1 MVSGEECT
9 VNVKDL
15 IVSPLPDGVQAVVR
29 YSEGDG
35 PPRKYGT
42 LDFSKVFLVAENPP
56 GEFLGPTGLEA
67 RDLAWVLEKASRKM
81 QTFQHRWGVRSNE
94 ILDDLIRCGAVMVE
108 ARVNMR
114 DLRIERLTQII
125 RTPLWSERAEER
137 RRNLLG
143 RIDPGVAR
151 MELLGLMQNI
161 SELET
166 EYGLLLKSEPG
177 VVPVGSATGAG
188 QWDTY
193 DFAVRVACRWYRDRD
208 EQHPTR
214 REVSSRSHAH
224 TAGTKTRWTD
234 ARIQAVENL
243 FGKYISDLF
252 DFPDHEIRVKGPL
265 RWYRD
270 GVLAVDAVT
279 AEPWVGLPSNGV
291 RETGT
296 LEQVKG
302 IRGVLILENQDTFYR
317 SCQIPAITEGW
328 VCVWGAGYA
337 SDGLVGFLKMLAPL
351 PIAVW
356 GDLDAHGIA
365 IITNLRDR
373 VERDVY
379 PVAMTEESWLR
390 GPHRPQPPE
399 RREQD
404 AKKAAG
410 LLDQAPDALRP
421 VAALIADHPE
431 LAGLGVEQ
439 EAQHTEVLPGL
450 ADLLAG
456 VLDSAHSTSGA

>member
-1 MVSGEECT
+1 MPDEEHMID
-9 VNVKDL
+9 VQDL
-15 IVSPLPDGVQAVVR
+15 IASPVPDGVRVVVR
-29 YSEGDG
+29 CPEGKEA
-35 PPRKYGT
+35 PQKFGT
-42 LDFSKVFLVAENPP
+42 LDFSTVFLVAENPP
-56 GEFLGPTGLEA
+56 DEFAGPAGLEP
-67 RDLAWVLEKASRKM
+67 RDLAWVLEKPSRKVK
-81 QTFQHRWGVRSNE
+81 TFQERWGTRASEV
-94 ILDDLIRCGAVMVE
+94 LDELIRCGAVMVK
-108 ARVNMR
+108 AHVNRR
-114 DLRIERLTQII
+114 DLRIKRYLQII
-125 RTPLWSERAEER
+125 RTPLWSERADER
-137 RRNLLG
+137 RRELLG
-143 RIDPGVAR
+143 RIDPGQAR
-151 MELLGLMQNI
+151 TELLDLMLGF
-161 SELET
+161 SELGSERD
-166 EYGLLLKSEPG
+166 LLLRSEPG
-177 VVPVGSATGAG
+177 AVPEGSDTRAG
-188 QWDTY
+188 RWDTY
-193 DFAVRVACRWYRDRD
+193 DFAVRVACRWYKHRGER
-208 EQHPTR
+208 HPTQ

-224 TAGTKTRWTD
+224 TAGTKARWTD
-234 ARIQAVENL
+234 ARIHAVENL
-243 FGKYISDLF
+243 LGKYISDLF

-265 RWYRD
+265 RWYKD
-270 GVLAVDAVT
+270 DVPAVDAVT
-279 AEPWVGLPSNGV
+279 AEPWAGLPSNGV

-302 IRGVLILENQDTFYR
+302 IRGVLVLENQDTFYR

-373 VERDVY
+373 VERDVH
-379 PVAMTEESWLR
+379 PVAMTGEAWLR

-404 AKKAAG
+404 AKMAVG
-410 LLDQAPDALRP
+410 LLDRAPDVLRP

-439 EAQHTEVLPGL
+439 EAQHTEVLSGL

-456 VLDSAHSTSGA
+456 VLDSVHSTSGA

>member
-1 MVSGEECT
+1 MHLVD
-9 VNVKDL
+9 VQDL
-15 IVSPLPDGVQAVVR
+15 IASPVPDGVRVVVR
-29 YSEGDG
+29 CPEGKG
-35 PPRKYGT
+35 APQKFGT
-42 LDFSKVFLVAENPP
+42 LDFSTVFLVAENPP
-56 GEFLGPTGLEA
+56 DEFANPDGLES
-67 RDLAWVLEKASRKM
+67 RDLAWVLEKPSRKLKTV
-81 QTFQHRWGVRSNE
+81 QDRWGSRANDVLNE
-94 ILDDLIRCGAVMVE
+94 LIRSGAVMVK

-114 DLRIERLTQII
+114 DLRIKRYLQII
-125 RTPLWSERAEER
+125 RTPLWSERADER
-137 RRNLLG
+137 RRELLG
-143 RIDPGVAR
+143 RIDPGQAR
-151 MELLGLMQNI
+151 TGLLDLMQGI

-166 EYGLLLKSEPG
+166 ERDLLLNSEPG
-177 VVPVGSATGAG
+177 AVPEGSATRAG
-188 QWDTY
+188 HWDTY
-193 DFAVRVACRWYRDRD
+193 DFAVRVACRWYKHGGDR
-208 EQHPTR
+208 HPTR

-224 TAGTKTRWTD
+224 TSGTKTRWTD
-234 ARIQAVENL
+234 ARIHAVENL
-243 FGKYISDLF
+243 LRKYISELF

-265 RWYRD
+265 RWYKD
-270 GVLAVDAVT
+270 DVPAVDAVT
-279 AEPWVGLPSNGV
+279 AEPWAGLPSNGV

-302 IRGVLILENQDTFYR
+302 IRGVLVLENQDTFYR

-337 SDGLVGFLKMLAPL
+337 SDGLVGFLRMLAPL

-365 IITNLRDR
+365 IIANLRDR

-379 PVAMTEESWLR
+379 PVAMTAEAWLG

-456 VLDSAHSTSGA
+456 VLDSVHSPSGA